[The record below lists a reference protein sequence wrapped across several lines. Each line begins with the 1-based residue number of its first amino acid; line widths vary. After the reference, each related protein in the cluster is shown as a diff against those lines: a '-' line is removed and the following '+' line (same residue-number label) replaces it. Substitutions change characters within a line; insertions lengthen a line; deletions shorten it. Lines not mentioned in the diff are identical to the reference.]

1 MQPATN
7 SVKLQF
13 RNVSQQVS
21 AVFIQILSLI
31 LLYLWTV
38 SYRGASAA
46 GSCIVSQASNTF
58 QGYIIYL
65 KKKKSYQ
72 IGLETETLGEFKLN
86 LTSESP

>member
-21 AVFIQILSLI
+21 AVFIQIPNLI

-58 QGYIIYL
+58 QGYIIYF
-65 KKKKSYQ
+65 KKKSYQ